1 MRVSLWEDSRKSEE
15 APWFG
20 ASPRRD
26 TVTGMTEADKR
37 DPRANQKSRTR
48 QAIIDA
54 ALAFVDE
61 GVLPTVVEAA
71 ERAKVSRATAYRYF
85 PTQPDLLQT
94 LVSLNPTMKEVSAA
108 VADTDSEDPAVRLR
122 VLLDAYNPRVLA
134 AERWMRA
141 IYRTM
146 LDAWLKSDQ
155 GGAGESHRV
164 PLRLIWVEDVLAPAA
179 DLDEKSRRR
188 LAAALTL
195 VLGIE
200 PITVLKDVC
209 GLDDEETLDV
219 LSWAAGALL
228 RAGLEESD

>member
-1 MRVSLWEDSRKSEE
+1 M
-15 APWFG
+15 A
-20 ASPRRD
+20 
-26 TVTGMTEADKR
+26 EADKR

-54 ALAFVDE
+54 ALAFIDE
-61 GVLPTVVEAA
+61 GALPTVVEAA
-71 ERAKVSRATAYRYF
+71 ERARVSRATAYRYF
-85 PTQPDLLQT
+85 PTQPDLLQA
-94 LVSLNPTMKEVSAA
+94 LVGLNPTMKEVSAA
-108 VADTDSEDPAVRLR
+108 VADTDSDDPAVRLG

-134 AERWMRA
+134 AEPWMRA

-146 LDAWLKSDQ
+146 LDAWLKSEQD
-155 GGAGESHRV
+155 GARESHRV
-164 PLRLIWVEDVLAPAA
+164 PLRLNWVEEVLAPAV
-179 DLDEKSRRR
+179 DLDENRRRR

-200 PITVLKDVC
+200 PITILKDVC

>member
-1 MRVSLWEDSRKSEE
+1 MAE
-15 APWFG
+15 A
-20 ASPRRD
+20 A
-26 TVTGMTEADKR
+26 ER
-37 DPRANQKSRTR
+37 DPRANQKDRTR

-54 ALAFVDE
+54 ALEFIEE
-61 GVLPTVVEAA
+61 GVMPSVVEAA

-85 PTQPDLLQT
+85 PTQPDLAGT
-94 LVSLNPTMKEVSAA
+94 LVALNPTMKEVNAA
-108 VADTDSEDPAVRLR
+108 LEESDSKDPAERLT
-122 VLLDAYNPRVLA
+122 VLLDAYNPRVLE

-155 GGAGESHRV
+155 EGGAKTHARV
-164 PLRLIWVEDVLAPAA
+164 PMRLGWVEGVLEPAA
-179 DLDEKSRRR
+179 DLDDKSRRR

-200 PITVLKDVC
+200 PITILKDVN

-219 LSWAAGALL
+219 LTWAADVLL
-228 RAGLEESD
+228 RAGLEEAD

>member
-1 MRVSLWEDSRKSEE
+1 M
-15 APWFG
+15 A
-20 ASPRRD
+20 
-26 TVTGMTEADKR
+26 EADKG

-48 QAIIDA
+48 RAILDA
-54 ALAFVDE
+54 AQAFVEE
-61 GVLPTVVEAA
+61 GALPTVVEAA

-85 PTQPDLLQT
+85 PTQPDLLQA
-94 LVSLNPTMKEVSAA
+94 LVGLNPTMKEVSAA
-108 VADTDSEDPAVRLR
+108 VADTDSEDPAVRLA

-134 AERWMRA
+134 AEPWMRA

-146 LDAWLKSDQ
+146 LDAWLKSDRD
-155 GGAGESHRV
+155 GARDSQRV
-164 PLRLIWVEDVLAPAA
+164 PLRLNWVEEALAPVV
-179 DLDEKSRRR
+179 DLDEKARRR

-209 GLDDEETLDV
+209 GLDDEETLEV

>member
-1 MRVSLWEDSRKSEE
+1 
-15 APWFG
+15 
-20 ASPRRD
+20 
-26 TVTGMTEADKR
+26 
-37 DPRANQKSRTR
+37 
-48 QAIIDA
+48 
-54 ALAFVDE
+54 
-61 GVLPTVVEAA
+61 VVEAA

-85 PTQPDLLQT
+85 PTQPDLLQA
-94 LVSLNPTMKEVSAA
+94 LVGLNPTMKEVSAA
-108 VADTDSEDPAVRLR
+108 LADTDSEDPAVRLG

-134 AERWMRA
+134 AEPWMRA

-146 LDAWLKSDQ
+146 LDAWLKSNQD
-155 GGAGESHRV
+155 GTHKSHRV
-164 PLRLIWVEDVLAPAA
+164 PLRLDWVEEVLAPAA
-179 DLDEKSRRR
+179 DLDEKRRRR

-209 GLDDEETLDV
+209 GLDDEETLEV

>member
-1 MRVSLWEDSRKSEE
+1 MAESDE
-15 APWFG
+15 
-20 ASPRRD
+20 
-26 TVTGMTEADKR
+26 R

-54 ALAFVDE
+54 ALGLIDE
-61 GVLPTVVEAA
+61 GALPTVVEAA

-85 PTQPDLLQT
+85 PTQRDLLQT
-94 LVSLNPTMKEVSAA
+94 LVGLNPTMKEVSAA
-108 VADTDSEDPAVRLR
+108 VAATESEDPAVRLG

-134 AERWMRA
+134 AEPWMRA

-146 LDAWLKSDQ
+146 LDAWLR
-155 GGAGESHRV
+155 SHQDGTHRSGRV
-164 PLRLIWVEDVLAPAA
+164 PLRLDWVEDVLAPA
-179 DLDEKSRRR
+179 DLDQKSRRR

-209 GLDDEETLDV
+209 GLDDEETLEV

-228 RAGLEESD
+228 RAGLENRD

>member
-1 MRVSLWEDSRKSEE
+1 M
-15 APWFG
+15 A
-20 ASPRRD
+20 
-26 TVTGMTEADKR
+26 EADDR
-37 DPRANQKSRTR
+37 DPRANQKNRTR

-61 GVLPTVVEAA
+61 GALPTVVEAA
-71 ERAKVSRATAYRYF
+71 GRAKVSRATAYRYF
-85 PTQPDLLQT
+85 PTQPDLLQA
-94 LVSLNPTMKEVSAA
+94 LVALNPTMEEVSAA
-108 VADTDSEDPAVRLR
+108 VADTDSEDPAVRLG

-134 AERWMRA
+134 AEPWMRA

-146 LDAWLKSDQ
+146 LDAWLKSDKE
-155 GGAGESHRV
+155 GTRKSHRV
-164 PLRLIWVEDVLAPAA
+164 PLRLQWVEDALAPVA

-209 GLDDEETLDV
+209 GLDDEETLEV

-228 RAGLEESD
+228 RAGLEKTD

>member
-1 MRVSLWEDSRKSEE
+1 MGSKSQERARAGGLE
-15 APWFG
+15 PP
-20 ASPRRD
+20 ASGYGD
-26 TVTGMTEADKR
+26 GMAEADKG

-48 QAIIDA
+48 RAILDA
-54 ALAFVDE
+54 AQAFVDE
-61 GVLPTVVEAA
+61 GALPTVVEAA

-85 PTQPDLLQT
+85 PTQPDLLEA
-94 LVSLNPTMKEVSAA
+94 LVGLNPTMKEVSAA
-108 VADTDSEDPAVRLR
+108 LADTDSEDPAVRLA

-134 AERWMRA
+134 AEPWMRA

-146 LDAWLKSDQ
+146 LDAWLKSDRD
-155 GGAGESHRV
+155 GARESQRV
-164 PLRLIWVEDVLAPAA
+164 PLRLNWVEEALAPVA
-179 DLDEKSRRR
+179 DLDEKARRR

-209 GLDDEETLDV
+209 GLDDEETLEV

>member
-1 MRVSLWEDSRKSEE
+1 MGPPPSGYGDEMAE
-15 APWFG
+15 
-20 ASPRRD
+20 
-26 TVTGMTEADKR
+26 TDKR
-37 DPRANQKSRTR
+37 DPRTNQKSRTR

-54 ALAFVDE
+54 ALDFVDE
-61 GVLPTVVEAA
+61 GGLPTVVEAA

-85 PTQPDLLQT
+85 PTQPDLLQA
-94 LVSLNPTMKEVSAA
+94 LVGLNPTMKEVSAA
-108 VADTDSEDPAVRLR
+108 IANTDSEDPAVRLE

-134 AERWMRA
+134 AEPWMRA
-141 IYRTM
+141 IFRTM

-155 GGAGESHRV
+155 GGARESQRV
-164 PLRLIWVEDVLAPAA
+164 PLRLNWVEEVLAPVA
-179 DLDEKSRRR
+179 DLDEKPRRR

-228 RAGLEESD
+228 LAGLEESD

>member
-1 MRVSLWEDSRKSEE
+1 M
-15 APWFG
+15 
-20 ASPRRD
+20 
-26 TVTGMTEADKR
+26 GMAEADKG

-48 QAIIDA
+48 RAILDA
-54 ALAFVDE
+54 AQAFVEE
-61 GVLPTVVEAA
+61 GALPTVVEAA

-85 PTQPDLLQT
+85 PTQPDLLQA
-94 LVSLNPTMKEVSAA
+94 LVGLNPTMKEVSAA
-108 VADTDSEDPAVRLR
+108 VADTDSEDPAVRLG

-134 AERWMRA
+134 AEPWMRA

-146 LDAWLKSDQ
+146 LDAWLKSNQD
-155 GGAGESHRV
+155 GTHKSHRV
-164 PLRLIWVEDVLAPAA
+164 PLRRDWVEEVLAPAA
-179 DLDEKSRRR
+179 DLDEKRRRR
-188 LAAALTL
+188 LTAALTL

-209 GLDDEETLDV
+209 GLDDEETLEV